1 MEPLAGPC
9 IRQGGFRYFHF
20 HWQIHFRKWNPY
32 LICLKRMN
40 HRFFFLTKRELWSS
54 SSSMPLV
61 YRLENWVK
69 GLTPGH
75 RVTHSRSQ
83 ARASVSGLP
92 IWYSLPS
99 YFLLA
104 LDHELVSLMK
114 RIPFDTTHWL
124 PRVLQMWPSIEWNQ
138 QWPQG
143 SILEL
148 LKRHGSEFQGWFWRS
163 VKSHQEGDNRI
174 WYQEWTLPFKT
185 INNLEP
191 PLGCFQSS
199 WKMEFQVLQW
209 QGQRMEK
216 NEVWISEALTQGQSG
231 RPLKAAK
238 SRTGGKRTLVH
249 FKD

>member
-1 MEPLAGPC
+1 MEPLAGPR

-104 LDHELVSLMK
+104 VDHELVSLMK

-124 PRVLQMWPSIEWNQ
+124 PRVLQMWPSIEWTNSDHRVPF
-138 QWPQG
+138 WNFWKDMDL
-143 SILEL
+143 SF
-148 LKRHGSEFQGWFWRS
+148 RDGSEDQWRATRR
-163 VKSHQEGDNRI
+163 VINRI

-199 WKMEFQVLQW
+199 
-209 QGQRMEK
+209 
-216 NEVWISEALTQGQSG
+216 
-231 RPLKAAK
+231 
-238 SRTGGKRTLVH
+238 
-249 FKD
+249 